1 MQLQQIETAIFEMN
15 ADERASLLQKL
26 ITSLDEFSSSELEHE
41 WLATAQKRVN
51 DIATQKIESIPL
63 DKVMSKARG
72 LIN

>member
-26 ITSLDEFSSSELEHE
+26 ITSMDEFSSSELEHE
-41 WLATAQKRVN
+41 WLAAAQKRAN
-51 DIATQKIESIPL
+51 DIATPKIESIPL